1 MRKTILFLILSLM
14 LLITGCGKTA
24 DVSNETVED
33 TAQEEDVQ
41 DLDNKNTA
49 SKTIDGKVKL
59 YPTYNPDYK
68 TCGNEIFEFWFDI
81 PNSWF
86 VEDNSEDGYT
96 YTITSE
102 DKSILIEMGG
112 RFTNKSEDDFYASLA
127 GKDGTIEDFTF
138 RDECC
143 GKKISISQSKICYVR
158 ADGDSFIVFYVNA
171 GSNDKWIEQNKET
184 LDYIANS
191 IRTTQESF
199 GHELDEDSS
208 ITLDD
213 MKLGKIRIGMNYD
226 ELKNVMGEEPVTE
239 DIDELS
245 GTDSK
250 RLSFSDETE
259 ILLVDNTVYT
269 VNVISDKYETP
280 RGLKVGDSVQKLEEL
295 YGKADNVNE
304 EDGIWGYTYKGYE
317 LLTVVIEDDKV
328 TQIQIDS
335 LM

>member
-1 MRKTILFLILSLM
+1 MKKIILFLLLALLLLM
-14 LLITGCGKTA
+14 TGCGKTA
-24 DVSNETVED
+24 DVDNEVVED
-33 TAQEEDVQ
+33 TVEEEDIQ
-41 DLDNKNTA
+41 DLDNKDTA
-49 SKTIDGKVKL
+49 SKTIDGEIKL

-81 PNSWF
+81 PNTWS
-86 VEDNSEDGYT
+86 VADNSEDGYT
-96 YTITSE
+96 YTITSD

-112 RFTNKSEDDFYASLA
+112 RFTDKTEDAFYASLA
-127 GKDGTIEDFTF
+127 GKDGVIEDFTF
-138 RDECC
+138 RDECG
-143 GKKISISQSKICYVR
+143 GKKINISQSKLCYVR

-171 GSNDKWIEQNKET
+171 GSNTQWIEQNKEA

-208 ITLDD
+208 IGPDD
-213 MKLGKIRIGMNYD
+213 LKLGDIEIGMNYD
-226 ELKNVMGEEPVTE
+226 ELKNTMGEEPATE

-250 RLSFSDETE
+250 NLSFTDDTQ

-269 VNVISDKYETP
+269 VNVISEKYLTP
-280 RGLKVGDSVQKLEEL
+280 RGLKVGDSVEKLEEL
-295 YGKADNVNE
+295 YGKADNVT
-304 EDGIWGYTYKGYE
+304 DDTWGYTYKGYE
-317 LLTVVIEDDKV
+317 LFTVVIKDNKV
-328 TQIQIDS
+328 VQMQIDS